1 MAAAISNW
9 RILEADIVDC
19 LQHQRLKITRDNFGN
34 PHCGTINIAE
44 LALEL
49 TEHGVMVTATPVAVT
64 AQGGADL
71 KQRTR
76 RSDIGS
82 IYWAVSATSG
92 CGSPTMIAG
101 SLSNCIDG
109 FRQS

>member
-34 PHCGTINIAE
+34 LHCSTINIAE

-49 TEHGVMVTATPVAVT
+49 TERGVMVTATPVAVT
-64 AQGGADL
+64 AQGN
-71 KQRTR
+71 
-76 RSDIGS
+76 
-82 IYWAVSATSG
+82 
-92 CGSPTMIAG
+92 
-101 SLSNCIDG
+101 LS
-109 FRQS
+109 F